1 MKMNNTKKSKKYYW
15 IKLTDHFLESEKVDY
30 LVSQDSGNGFVY
42 VVLYQCLCLKF
53 INTNGRFETKVGE
66 MIVKCDLAKLQRDL
80 KWFTLAQIQSGFKFF
95 SEIGL
100 IYHDEDGVLKIYEF
114 ERLIGSETYGAV
126 EKRDQRKRLP
136 QPIDKG
142 IDNVYVDIRDKRL
155 DIRDIDIRYKSIEIE
170 ESSNESSSN
179 KDRTRYNEIK
189 ANGFA
194 GELFLKLVDSGY
206 VSLYELDTNDYI
218 KFLKELLSQYEVVDI
233 KIKVEYFLRVTCHYL
248 PIGKDKQDKP
258 IFGYRY
264 KEENQ
269 IGNKFLYFKTTIT
282 NAFNPKEYLTEQG
295 QLELQK
301 IMDELGQ
308 EDTDTDDD
316 SLPF

>member
-1 MKMNNTKKSKKYYW
+1 MAKRRMFSTEIVRSDAFLDLPVSSRELYFQLGMDTDDRGYIPNAKSIIRVIGANIGDLEPLINKGFLMLRGETLMLQKHFRINNTIRSDRFKETEYIDDLKKLF
-15 IKLTDHFLESEKVDY
+15 IKSNGVYTDDSTKGKPTP
-30 LVSQDSGNGFVY
+30 LVLGIPSG
-42 VVLYQCLCLKF
+42 YQMD
-53 INTNGRFETKVGE
+53 TNG
-66 MIVKCDLAKLQRDL
+66 
-80 KWFTLAQIQSGFKFF
+80 
-95 SEIGL
+95 
-100 IYHDEDGVLKIYEF
+100 
-114 ERLIGSETYGAV
+114 
-126 EKRDQRKRLP
+126 LP
-136 QPIDKG
+136 QLNISK
-142 IDNVYVDIRDKRL
+142 DNLIKDNQSKE
-155 DIRDIDIRYKSIEIE
+155 IDI
-170 ESSNESSSN
+170 
-179 KDRTRYNEIK
+179 TRYNEIK

-282 NAFNPKEYLTEQG
+282 NAFNPKEYLTEQE

-316 SLPF
+316 DSLPF